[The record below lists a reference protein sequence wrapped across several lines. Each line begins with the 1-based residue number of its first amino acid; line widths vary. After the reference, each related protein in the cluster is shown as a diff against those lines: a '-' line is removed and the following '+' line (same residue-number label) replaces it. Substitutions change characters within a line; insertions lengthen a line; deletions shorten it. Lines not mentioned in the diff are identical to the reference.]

1 MKVNKWFGIIVSAVL
16 MLSIISPTGVFAE
29 NERTIQDESIY
40 DLLVDRY
47 DNGNYNND
55 EDANSQDPS
64 AFSGGDFSGIFN
76 RLDYIK
82 GMGFTTV
89 SIGSVF
95 STAKYDGSEVLD
107 YEKIEPHF
115 GTGDDL
121 TKMIGKVHEND
132 MKIIADFPLSGVSE
146 NHVWAED
153 GVLPSTPAGDGTV
166 DWDSS
171 DADVQEKLK
180 EAVISFVETYELDG
194 IRLTKHADFDESFL
208 NEVIDDLKKTNEN
221 FYVITTDTDGTT
233 ANFDLIPNTTKIEAL
248 KQSYVQVNPD
258 TSPLVTFEDD
268 KATDIIQFDELTG
281 PRFTYEMFSLRMFP
295 PTRWK
300 LAATALFMFP
310 GVPVMPYGTEIAVN
324 GEKAPESHPISN
336 FKTDE
341 ELIEYIGDLNKLRNK
356 SEALRNGD
364 FEMLHNEDGFTVFK
378 RSNDKET
385 WIVALNNASK
395 TSNVK
400 LPEEVLG
407 ATKMLRGVVD
417 GDLVKQAKDGSYN
430 IILDRE
436 VAEVYIS
443 EEDRGFNTPYLIA
456 SIMVFVLFFAF
467 IIVVKRRGKKNAA
480 K

>member
-1 MKVNKWFGIIVSAVL
+1 MKVNRWFGIIVSAVL

-29 NERTIQDESIY
+29 KNRTLQDESIY
-40 DLLVDRY
+40 DLLVDRF

-55 EDANSQDPS
+55 EDANPQEPS
-64 AFSGGDFSGIFN
+64 AFSGGDFAGIFD

-82 GMGFTTV
+82 GMGFTTI

-107 YEKIEPHF
+107 YEKLEPHF
-115 GTGDDL
+115 GTGEDL

-146 NHVWAED
+146 NHVWAKD
-153 GVLPSTPAGDGTV
+153 GVLPSTPAGAGTV

-171 DADVQEKLK
+171 DAEVQEKLK
-180 EAVISFVETYELDG
+180 AAIISFVETYKLDG
-194 IRLTKHADFDESFL
+194 IRLTKLADFDESFL
-208 NEVIDDLKKTNEN
+208 NEVINDLKKVNEN
-221 FYVITTDTDGTT
+221 LYVITTDATT
-233 ANFDLIPNTTKIEAL
+233 ANFDLVPNTTKIEAL
-248 KQSYVQVNPD
+248 QQSYVQVNPD
-258 TSPLVTFEDD
+258 TSPLATFEDY

-281 PRFTYEMFSLRMFP
+281 PRFTYEMLTLRMFP

-310 GVPVMPYGTEIAVN
+310 GVPVMPYATEIAVN

-341 ELIEYIGDLNKLRNK
+341 ELIEYIGDLNKLRNQ
-356 SEALRNGD
+356 SDALRTGD

-385 WIVALNNASK
+385 WIVALNNTSE

-407 ATKMLRGVVD
+407 ATKKLRGVVD

-430 IILDRE
+430 VILDRE

-443 EEDRGFNTPYLIA
+443 EEDTGFNTPYLIA

-467 IIVVKRRGKKNAA
+467 IIAVKRRAKKNAA